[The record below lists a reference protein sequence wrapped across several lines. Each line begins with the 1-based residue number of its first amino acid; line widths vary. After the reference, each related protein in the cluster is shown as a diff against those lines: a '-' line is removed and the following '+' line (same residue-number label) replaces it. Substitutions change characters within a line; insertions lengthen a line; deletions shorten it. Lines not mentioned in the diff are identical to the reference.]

1 MPFYHGPPYQD
12 GAIRIGTPDVAR
24 ILQSDIAGD
33 VRGDVEH
40 YLACAP
46 AEPTLYYFSIYQEET
61 PVGQIV
67 LHDINHET
75 GESLV
80 GYCLFTPAWRGRGIG
95 TRALRLLQRYVTE
108 LTGLT
113 HLVIITGVDNLPS
126 QHIAQKCGFLFAGG
140 AREDPEQLVVYEWR
154 VQRFVVQ

>member
-1 MPFYHGPPYQD
+1 MPYHHGAPYQD
-12 GAIRIGTPDVAR
+12 GALWIGAPAVER
-24 ILQSDIAGD
+24 ILQSDIAED

-46 AEPTLYYFSIYQEET
+46 ADPAIYYFTIYHDET

-80 GYCLFTPAWRGRGIG
+80 GYALFTPAWRGRGIG
-95 TRALRLLQRYVTE
+95 ARALRLLRRYVTE
-108 LTGLT
+108 QTRLT

-126 QHIAQKCGFLFAGG
+126 QRIAQKCGFLFTGG
-140 AREDPEQLVVYEWR
+140 AQEEPEQLVVYEWWVAR
-154 VQRFVVQ
+154 V

>member
-1 MPFYHGPPYQD
+1 MPFHYGPPYQD
-12 GAIRIGTPDVAR
+12 GAISIGAPAVER
-24 ILQSDIAGD
+24 ILQCDIAED

-46 AEPTLYYFSIYQEET
+46 ADPTIHYFSIYQEEV

-95 TRALRLLQRYVTE
+95 TRALRLLQRYVIEQTN
-108 LTGLT
+108 LT

-126 QHIAQKCGFLFAGG
+126 QRIAQKCGFVFSGG
-140 AREDPEQLVVYEWR
+140 AREEPEQLVVYEWR
-154 VQRFVVQ
+154 VPPQL